1 MKNTNTK
8 KKKTKTKTIIADEQP
23 RLLETKEK
31 KRRGGNQRSNKRALD
46 IESSLSL
53 SSSSSSSS
61 SSSQEA
67 VIPLGKDEETYHV
80 YSAVFIKLFSSPYS
94 SHAKTRKTTGRLLG
108 GEGFEKFTNREAL
121 LSLAF
126 YGDEEEEEEENEFG
140 GRRSSTSNTLKSVVS
155 LERVSLSGRSN
166 KGGKGGVSVVP
177 CVAAFAAMD
186 EIRFATKSSS
196 SLRFVLTNAENK
208 RVCEGRLNAAGE
220 AAAASIWSRVESE
233 EDEREEE
240 EEEEEKGKKVLS
252 RTEKKAITT
261 EAATRGKRRGESD
274 EETCR
279 LEMSFVGENATVKA
293 SCEVPAEKFFAI
305 PRSNERRVSSS
316 SREHSPTPSE
326 RGGGAGS
333 EKSVSW
339 HEFNVDR
346 RDDFAN
352 SSGDDNVDDDEI
364 DDDDEKND
372 LKTLLVRGNTT
383 TNSSESSSHINGKE
397 EKIMK
402 PAMMRNKKNSKLVS
416 CLRELIPLEIP
427 SAVASSGNM
436 ILRKIDDS
444 KAYAQDTTALIR
456 AQYAELTKEWNHTKA
471 KLNSSGD
478 IISEEEEEEEDSIRG
493 TNRALVEMQQM
504 TIVDDGMKSV
514 VSGRAEANASTETH
528 ANELSWFSAGVRIG
542 VGVGLGTCLGVG
554 IGVGILV
561 NGMVAGK
568 DKIARIRTVVK
579 SRITGS

>member
-1 MKNTNTK
+1 MQNNTT
-8 KKKTKTKTIIADEQP
+8 KKKTKRTKTIIADEQP

-31 KRRGGNQRSNKRALD
+31 KRRGGNQRSNNSALD

-53 SSSSSSSS
+53 SSSSSSS

-94 SHAKTRKTTGRLLG
+94 SHAKTRKTTGRRG
-108 GEGFEKFTNREAL
+108 GEGFETFTNREAF

-126 YGDEEEEEEENEFG
+126 YGDEEEEEENEFG
-140 GRRSSTSNTLKSVVS
+140 GRRSSASNTLKSVVS
-155 LERVSLSGRSN
+155 LERVSLRGRSN

-220 AAAASIWSRVESE
+220 VAAASIWSRVESE

-261 EAATRGKRRGESD
+261 EAVTRGKRRGESD

-305 PRSNERRVSSS
+305 PSSNERRVSSS
-316 SREHSPTPSE
+316 SREHSPTPSSE

-352 SSGDDNVDDDEI
+352 SSGNDDVDDDEI

>member
-1 MKNTNTK
+1 MQNTK

-108 GEGFEKFTNREAL
+108 GEGFQKCTNREAFI
-121 LSLAF
+121 SLAF

-155 LERVSLSGRSN
+155 LERVSLSGRSDQ
-166 KGGKGGVSVVP
+166 GGKGGVSVVP

-220 AAAASIWSRVESE
+220 VAAASIWSRVESE

-402 PAMMRNKKNSKLVS
+402 PAVMRNKKNSKLVS

>member
-1 MKNTNTK
+1 MQNTNTK

-31 KRRGGNQRSNKRALD
+31 KRRGGNQKSNKRALD

-53 SSSSSSSS
+53 SSSSSSS

-108 GEGFEKFTNREAL
+108 GEGFEKCTSREAL

>member
-1 MKNTNTK
+1 M
-8 KKKTKTKTIIADEQP
+8 
-23 RLLETKEK
+23 
-31 KRRGGNQRSNKRALD
+31 
-46 IESSLSL
+46 
-53 SSSSSSSS
+53 
-61 SSSQEA
+61 
-67 VIPLGKDEETYHV
+67 LGKDEETYHV

-94 SHAKTRKTTGRLLG
+94 SHAKTRKTTGRRG
-108 GEGFEKFTNREAL
+108 GEGFETFTNREAF

-126 YGDEEEEEEENEFG
+126 YGDEEEEEENEFG
-140 GRRSSTSNTLKSVVS
+140 GRRSSASNTLKSVVS

-402 PAMMRNKKNSKLVS
+402 PAVMRNKKNSKLVS